1 MLTDPVRLAFRPPG
15 SLIEPPAPDGG
26 PPLDPDQAIPIP
38 GDMTFDEFLEGLNPL
53 HHLPVVGMIYRGA
66 TGRELHPTMRILGSL
81 ALGGPAGLVATVG
94 LTLLEMSRPMDRI
107 AAAREGRP
115 DPWMQPGAPLPAG
128 ASPQM
133 VADAYRRWGRPG
145 AEAGTATA

>member
-15 SLIEPPAPDGG
+15 SLAEPPPPDAG
-26 PPLDPDQAIPIP
+26 PPLDPDAAIPIP

-66 TGRELHPTMRILGSL
+66 TGRGLHPTMRVLGGL
-81 ALGGPAGLVATVG
+81 AMGGPAGLLATVG
-94 LTLLEMSRPMDRI
+94 MTLLEMSRPMERI

-115 DPWMQPGAPLPAG
+115 DPWMQPGALLPAG
-128 ASPQM
+128 TPPAM
-133 VADAYRRWGRPG
+133 VAEAYRRWGQG
-145 AEAGTATA
+145 AGGTTATA